1 MCVDRVQRPRP
12 APQNVQQVHFRPSAP
27 YPRYV
32 LGPGGEPVKPMP
44 SAWTQKVGVPPYN
57 LRALSFPSTSGPYN
71 ISITSGLID
80 SDGAHNVIGS
90 MGQMSQHNLG
100 LS

>member
-1 MCVDRVQRPRP
+1 MCVDKTRPKP
-12 APQNVQQVHFRPSAP
+12 PVQNVQQVAFRPSVP

-57 LRALSFPSTSGPYN
+57 LRALSFPSTARGVYTYGITHGVNGSLMETVVGSG
-71 ISITSGLID
+71 
-80 SDGAHNVIGS
+80 
-90 MGQMSQHNLG
+90 GQASQHNLG